1 MPFIPKSQYSIKH
14 TNGGEFYNPRTG
26 VQYKGEY
33 IQYGT
38 RYFAGNSILDLNTP
52 LKRIEIPKGNMV
64 VNKENFLYNQLNKPY
79 YNKVK
84 DQVAPIPSKPTPTK
98 EDYKKGFWE
107 RYFCQRAN
115 NFNYI
120 IEIDKSTYKKFHS
133 NKISNVLYQKGK
145 LNWSLQSGKINNDNI
160 LSLIRQ
166 YPNIVSLFNNPL
178 EFIDNTNENLVAGLN
193 ELFYEDGT
201 PYPEGSRYHIHPEK
215 GPMEGAFHIEGPH
228 AFLTFDRPQPED
240 EPMQYVAS
248 FTPPPVNYG
257 GGGGGY

>member
-14 TNGGEFYNPRTG
+14 TNGGEFYNPQTG

-98 EDYKKGFWE
+98 EDYEKGFWE

-120 IEIDKSTYKKFHS
+120 IEIDKSTYKKFQS

-228 AFLTFDRPQPED
+228 AFLTFDRPQLED

>member
-1 MPFIPKSQYSIKH
+1 MPFIPKSQYSVKY
-14 TNGGEFYNPRTG
+14 TNGGELYNPQTG
-26 VQYKGEY
+26 VQYRGKY

-38 RYFAGNSILDLNTP
+38 RYFAGDSILNLNTI
-52 LKRIEIPKGNMV
+52 LKLIEIPEGNLV
-64 VNKENFLYNQLNKPY
+64 TNKNTFLFNQLNKPY

-84 DQVAPIPSKPTPTK
+84 NQVAPTPSKPTPTE

-115 NFNYI
+115 DLNYI
-120 IEIDKSTYKKFHS
+120 IEIDKDTYKKFQS
-133 NKISNVLYQKGK
+133 KKINSVLYQKGK
-145 LNWSLQSGKINNDNI
+145 INWSLQSGKLNNDNV
-160 LSLIRQ
+160 LSLVRT
-166 YPNIVSLFNNPL
+166 YPNIISLFNNPL

-228 AFLTFDRPQPED
+228 AFLTFNRPQIEN
-240 EPMQYVAS
+240 EPMEYIAS
-248 FTPPPVNYG
+248 FTPPPINYSRG
-257 GGGGGY
+257 GSGY